1 LAKLLPVLVRRR
13 NADGLAGVPLPG
25 AATSVLDALAARAS
39 GQMSGENFPVAL
51 RLLPRGPRHE
61 LATVY
66 RFARFVDD
74 VGDEAPGGP
83 VERLALLD
91 EVGDDVR
98 ALERGQARL
107 APVAGLAPLVASGR
121 LPIQPLLDLVEA
133 NRVDQVTASYETFEH
148 LMDYCRL
155 SAAPVGQIVLHVAGA
170 ANPRNVED
178 SDAVCAALQILEH
191 CQDVGED
198 LGKGRV
204 YLPQSDLRAHGVDR
218 PDLAAGSTSDGLRR
232 VVALEVERSRQ
243 LLRAGRPLVGR
254 LTGWARLAVA
264 GYVAGGLAVVDAL
277 EAARF
282 DVLGSTVRP
291 SRLRTV
297 RHALTELRATR

>member
-1 LAKLLPVLVRRR
+1 
-13 NADGLAGVPLPG
+13 
-25 AATSVLDALAARAS
+25 
-39 GQMSGENFPVAL
+39 MSGENFPVAL
-51 RLLPRGPRHE
+51 RLLPREPRRE
-61 LATVY
+61 LAAVY

-83 VERLALLD
+83 DERLALLD
-91 EVGDDVR
+91 QVGDDVR
-98 ALERGQARL
+98 ALEAGQARL
-107 APVAGLAPLVASGR
+107 GPVADLAPLVASGR

-148 LMDYCRL
+148 LVNYCRL
-155 SAAPVGQIVLHVAGA
+155 SAAPVGRIVLYVAGA

-178 SDAVCAALQILEH
+178 SDSICAALQILEH

-198 LGKGRV
+198 LVKGRV
-204 YLPQSDLRAHGVDR
+204 YLPETDLHGHGVD
-218 PDLAAGSTSDGLRR
+218 PSDLAAEMTSEGLRR
-232 VVALEVERSRQ
+232 VVALEVERSGE

-277 EAARF
+277 ESARF
-282 DVLGSTVRP
+282 DVLGQDVRP
-291 SRLRTV
+291 SRLRTA
-297 RHALTELRATR
+297 RHAIAALRATR